1 MKRMCVCVRNSV
13 LKHGCL
19 QKGIKRYQ
27 FSWTDLNGHA
37 DHASACFPELTR
49 SATLLLQEN
58 NAAAVT
64 HIPCVL
70 LQAAHV
76 CVSRRL
82 HRRFFFFFFWRLPN
96 ELPASVHAALH
107 QVTPASTFTGAVACI
122 CATTRNW
129 QLVLMNQPRCWR
141 AWCLQQSF

>member
-1 MKRMCVCVRNSV
+1 MKRMCVCVCNSIV
-13 LKHGCL
+13 KHGCL

-27 FSWTDLNGHA
+27 FSCTDLNGLA

-64 HIPCVL
+64 HVPCGL
-70 LQAAHV
+70 LQAARV
-76 CVSRRL
+76 RVSHPL
-82 HRRFFFFFFWRLPN
+82 HRRFFEDCQTSCCQCARGSAPGHTSFHFHWCCGLN
-96 ELPASVHAALH
+96 MCYHQKLAAGF
-107 QVTPASTFTGAVACI
+107 S
-122 CATTRNW
+122 
-129 QLVLMNQPRCWR
+129 VLMNQPRCWR